1 MAFPRPP
8 CTARRLVPTGPPQR
22 RPVRRAPAREKYR
35 TASRSGSLNV
45 VRAGLSTA
53 FAMPKSVRT
62 TRSSGPSRILAGFT
76 SRCTIPAWC
85 AACRPARTP
94 RPIRATRAD
103 GRRPTSRTASCSDWN
118 GTSSITMAGRP
129 SSSKKSYTPTTF
141 GWRSRATI
149 CASRTARRR
158 PVSRSASSISGGQII
173 SLTATSRLS
182 NSSRA
187 RQTAPMPPRPITA
200 RSRYRPASRRSVSG
214 VDIPGH
220 YPGGNRP
227 NGAGRAGLRTFRLS

>member
-1 MAFPRPP
+1 
-8 CTARRLVPTGPPQR
+8 
-22 RPVRRAPAREKYR
+22 
-35 TASRSGSLNV
+35 V
-45 VRAGLSTA
+45 VRVGLSTA

-62 TRSSGPSRILAGFT
+62 TRSSGPSKILAGFT
-76 SRCTIPAWC
+76 SRCTTPAWC
-85 AACRPARTP
+85 AARSPAKTP

-103 GRRPTSRTASCSDWN
+103 GRGPWSRTVSRSDWN

-158 PVSRSASSISGGQII
+158 TISRSASSMSGGQII

-182 NSSRA
+182 SSSRA

-214 VDIPGH
+214 ADIPGH
-220 YPGGNRP
+220 YPGADRP
-227 NGAGRAGLRTFRLS
+227 NGAGRAWPRMVRQIRDSKVAAGPEGLIGSDGGSAADRRGGRR